1 MAFST
6 LRLPQAKKRVPVF
19 GTRGRKTKRTI
30 PLPTAF
36 AAPRRPDLVRKA
48 VIFLQSK
55 RFQPKGS
62 SKLSGHKYSVEGLGA
77 GYGIARVS
85 RIKGEGT
92 QKSRGGGFIP
102 FAVGGRPTH
111 PPKPEKVLVKILN
124 KKERRLAL
132 LSAIAM
138 TADLDVVRSRGHAA
152 PGKLTVPLAVTD
164 SVRRLDK
171 TSKVKNLLVSLGLE
185 KELKRCQLKSIRPGV
200 GKMRGRKYKK
210 RVGPLIVVEKDEGI
224 GKAAS
229 NIAGVDVTSLRK
241 LNVEHLAPGGHPGR
255 LVLWSASALRKIDR
269 AFLRGLE

>member
-36 AAPRRPDLVRKA
+36 AAPHRPDLVRKA

-229 NIAGVDVTSLRK
+229 NIAGVEVTSLRK

-255 LVLWSASALRKIDR
+255 LVLWSASALRNIDR
-269 AFLRGLE
+269 AFLRGS